1 MIRHLIRSDGV
12 FILGIVCHSGTKEI
26 KTFIAD
32 VSALFEPHVHTKI
45 NNKHAK
51 HQTEVQRR
59 LKSMEMI

>member
-1 MIRHLIRSDGV
+1 MSVLCLSR
-12 FILGIVCHSGTKEI
+12 
-26 KTFIAD
+26 
-32 VSALFEPHVHTKI
+32 HVHTKI